1 MIHKCSLRTTRLNV
15 QEVYGLLEMQNIKH
29 VLQEHT
35 VFNLSCPFCDL
46 QLFCFCSHFTDSN
59 SIMESDYNDDYN
71 YDNYTFNSSS
81 LSNDANDSAH
91 DADVMRVL
99 LAVANV
105 IIIVLGIAGNGLV
118 IWIAGFKITKTVNS
132 VWYLSLAVSD
142 FLFCAFMPFSTVFS
156 VMGYWVFGKFMC
168 KFVSFILF
176 FNMFSSIFLLVI
188 ISMDRCA
195 VVMFPVWAQNMRTI
209 RRALMMVLLAWF
221 FSALLS
227 IQPAIH
233 RDTDTDEN
241 FKQICFYNYMND
253 MEHSVAVLCRFTF
266 GFAIPLLIIIGCYVP
281 IMLKLKN
288 NQMAKSNKP
297 FRVMT
302 ALIATFFIS
311 WIPYHFFN
319 LLEITVKDASIIGP
333 GQTFGVTL
341 ASANS
346 FMNPLLYAFMGKEF
360 KRKCSALVSK
370 IENTFEEE
378 ARSTLQG
385 TSITNSGEGRLTSAA
400 F

>member
-1 MIHKCSLRTTRLNV
+1 MV
-15 QEVYGLLEMQNIKH
+15 
-29 VLQEHT
+29 
-35 VFNLSCPFCDL
+35 
-46 QLFCFCSHFTDSN
+46 SN
-59 SIMESDYNDDYN
+59 DTDDYN
-71 YDNYTFNSSS
+71 YDYYTPNTSP
-81 LSNDANDSAH
+81 LSNDANDSN
-91 DADVMRVL
+91 DTDVMRVL

-142 FLFCAFMPFSTVFS
+142 FLFCAFLPFSTVYT
-156 VMGYWVFGKFMC
+156 VMRYWVFGKFMC

-209 RRALMMVLLAWF
+209 SRALVMVLLAWF
-221 FSALLS
+221 FSAVLS
-227 IQPAIH
+227 MQPAIH
-233 RDTDTDEN
+233 RDIETREN
-241 FKQICFYNYMND
+241 FKRTCYYNYVYD
-253 MEHSVAVLCRFTF
+253 KEHSVAVLCRFTF
-266 GFAIPLLIIIGCYVP
+266 GFVIPLLIIIGCYVP

-311 WIPYHFFN
+311 WMPYHFFN

-360 KRKCSALVSK
+360 KRKCSALLSK

-385 TSITNSGEGRLTSAA
+385 TSITNSGEGRLSSAA